1 MEYIKK
7 KWGRKGLEAVDAR
20 PEDYPMEKWY
30 PFEDYCDLLGRIGR
44 ELGQDNGKLV
54 AHMGEEMMSHDVRW
68 RTIFKG
74 KKPEDIFTST
84 KRQDA
89 QYAVGHMNVVD
100 TENHNVILKEKL
112 WEPSCKYS
120 ELWNNFYQ
128 GRLQGVLNLTGRK
141 GNVQVS
147 REKELIKYH
156 IKWS

>member
-1 MEYIKK
+1 MYKYVDIFKADDLNPIIMPKAKVKGDLFICTMEYIKK

-112 WEPSCKYS
+112 
-120 ELWNNFYQ
+120 
-128 GRLQGVLNLTGRK
+128 
-141 GNVQVS
+141 
-147 REKELIKYH
+147 
-156 IKWS
+156 